1 MHDAIAVI
9 NEEELRDFQEITSTL
24 MANINTIAEDT
35 ECKKLRTIGLR
46 MKLDNMQR
54 DTQRATSILQSR
66 IEEKEQ
72 ELDRY
77 QTQLESLLRA
87 DAYQRNEIIKL
98 KYGN

>member
-1 MHDAIAVI
+1 MKEFREVAS
-9 NEEELRDFQEITSTL
+9 QL
-24 MANINTIAEDT
+24 MTNTITIAEDA
-35 ECKKLRTIGLR
+35 ERQKLRTIGLR
-46 MKLDNMQR
+46 MKLEDMQR
-54 DTQRATSILQSR
+54 DIQRASSVLQSK

-77 QTQLESLLRA
+77 QTQLESLLMA